1 MAAKRHK
8 GRLVVVQI
16 GPRYYVKM
24 VESEAIA
31 KGLLKT
37 GPRRPG
43 KDAASSSGT
52 GGARVETVME
62 KIIDVPEVV
71 QEAGLVPKP
80 DPVDPDDF
88 TEIVG
93 VGKATDQALH
103 ENGIH
108 TFEDL
113 LDADVSFL
121 SKQGQKAVEEWR
133 KALDR

>member
-16 GPRYYVKM
+16 GPRYFVKM
-24 VESEAIA
+24 YEDEAIA

-37 GPRRPG
+37 GDRGR
-43 KDAASSSGT
+43 GT
-52 GGARVETVME
+52 GQRPMALGTALVRVEPAQLETA
-62 KIIDVPEVV
+62 
-71 QEAGLVPKP
+71 Q
-80 DPVDPDDF
+80 PDDF

-93 VGKATDQALH
+93 IGKATDQALH

-108 TFEDL
+108 TFEQL

-133 KALDR
+133 RKLIGDS

>member
-1 MAAKRHK
+1 VA
-8 GRLVVVQI
+8 VQI

-24 VESEAIA
+24 DEAEAIA

-37 GPRRPG
+37 GPGRPATEDGRPG